1 MFEEGT
7 DFKAAIDRYVS
18 TWTKKYIFYTKPLG
32 KTESEQRWPP
42 VTPGS

>member
-18 TWTKKYIFYTKPLG
+18 SWTKKYIFYTKLIE
-32 KTESEQRWPP
+32 KTPTEQK
-42 VTPGS
+42 